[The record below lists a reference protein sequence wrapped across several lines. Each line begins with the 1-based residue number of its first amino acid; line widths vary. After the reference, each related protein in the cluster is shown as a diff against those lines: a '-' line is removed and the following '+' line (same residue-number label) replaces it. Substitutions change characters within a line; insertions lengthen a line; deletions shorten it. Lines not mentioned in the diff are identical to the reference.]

1 MTDRRTALTE
11 SFMQDL
17 IARTPRQPEFHQA
30 VREVAH
36 DVLTIEKN
44 DPRLHAARVLD
55 RLSEPDRIITFRVT
69 WEDDSGAVQINRGW
83 RVQTSNAIG
92 PYKGGLRFHPTVNLS
107 VLKFLGFEQVF
118 KNALTGLPL
127 GGAKGGA
134 DFDPTGRSEAEIMRF
149 CHAFMAELCKYIGPD
164 HDVPA
169 GDINV
174 GTREIG
180 YLFGAYKK
188 HKGQFHGALTGK
200 GESFGG
206 SALRVEATGY
216 GLIYFLCHMLGVQG
230 RSLHGVRVAI
240 SGAGNVATHAA
251 EMALQEGAV
260 VVSLSDSTGVL
271 LAEDGL
277 TQDHVD
283 WVRAQKAAG
292 QAIDDAPGG
301 MRYVAGKAPWGAVDA
316 EVLLPCA
323 TQNEL
328 DADALAAA
336 MDAGAG
342 IIAEGAN
349 MPLTADAVAL
359 ADRKGLLHAPGKA
372 SNAGGVAISGLEM
385 SQNAHGRYLSSVEVC
400 RALRDIMGTI
410 HDQIR
415 AEAGSAERLDYRR
428 GANIAGYRKV
438 AQAVAAFGV
447 I

>member
-1 MTDRRTALTE
+1 M
-11 SFMQDL
+11 
-17 IARTPRQPEFHQA
+17 
-30 VREVAH
+30 
-36 DVLTIEKN
+36 
-44 DPRLHAARVLD
+44 
-55 RLSEPDRIITFRVT
+55 
-69 WEDDSGAVQINRGW
+69 
-83 RVQTSNAIG
+83 
-92 PYKGGLRFHPTVNLS
+92 
-107 VLKFLGFEQVF
+107 
-118 KNALTGLPL
+118 
-127 GGAKGGA
+127 
-134 DFDPTGRSEAEIMRF
+134 
-149 CHAFMAELCKYIGPD
+149 
-164 HDVPA
+164 
-169 GDINV
+169 
-174 GTREIG
+174 
-180 YLFGAYKK
+180 
-188 HKGQFHGALTGK
+188 
-200 GESFGG
+200 
-206 SALRVEATGY
+206 
-216 GLIYFLCHMLGVQG
+216 
-230 RSLHGVRVAI
+230 
-240 SGAGNVATHAA
+240 
-251 EMALQEGAV
+251 

-336 MDAGAG
+336 IDAGAG

-415 AEAGSAERLDYRR
+415 AEAGSAARLDYRR